1 MQRLSVRRG
10 RSKTNRRGSAG
21 VRECG
26 SWKTPA
32 GQRSRLFYLCLSP
45 SPALPCSR
53 TPALHTNRRGTLLV
67 IVLVVVVLLT
77 LAAANYS
84 AWMTTELEA
93 TSIAAS
99 DVQARMLADSGADY
113 VATILATRGEI
124 GTENYQ
130 HNPEMFLGVGVVDGD
145 SPRARG
151 RFTIIAPVEQDETST
166 RVRYGLMDESAKL
179 NLNLLDKL
187 ALEDEES
194 RNLLLGLPGMT
205 EDFADAIRDWID
217 ADDTTRENGAE
228 TEHYESQSV
237 PYSAKNGPLETIDE
251 LLLVRDVTPELLYGE
266 DANRNGLLDPNEN
279 DGEASPPLDNA
290 DGALQLGWVSFLTTV
305 SREANLRADGT
316 AKIDVNNGI
325 LSDLYDQLEEE
336 FDEEVAKFI
345 VAFRM
350 GGPKDQPPS
359 ETDTDATLA
368 SSSTQGQQ
376 QKQQEQLVQ
385 GAATAAAGAML
396 NPGGTV
402 TRGGMDLAAGA
413 KYQIKSL
420 WELIDPSTSRTD
432 ATVNGAKT
440 ELKSPWSADA
450 GTLTELLPQ
459 IMDTL
464 TTTSDTYLEGRININ
479 QARREVLI
487 GLPDMTENTVSAI
500 LAAQAVDGDGQPS
513 SDILAQQA
521 TTGWLFT
528 QGLVDIWGMRAIDPF
543 ITARGDVFRAQI
555 LGFFEGGGP
564 VSRQEIVVDATQV
577 PPRIVFHRD
586 LDDLGRGYTRTQ
598 IFPDQ

>member
-1 MQRLSVRRG
+1 MRRASDG
-10 RSKTNRRGSAG
+10 NRRGSAG
-21 VRECG
+21 VGECA
-26 SWKTPA
+26 SHKSLVA
-32 GQRSRLFYLCLSP
+32 QRSCPVGLSLSP
-45 SPALPCSR
+45 SPTLPCSR
-53 TPALHTNRRGTLLV
+53 SPARHPNRRGTLLV

-113 VATILATRGEI
+113 IATILASRGEV
-124 GTENYQ
+124 GTENLQ
-130 HNPEMFLGVGVVDGD
+130 HNPGMFLGVGVVDGD

-151 RFTIIAPVEQDETST
+151 RFTVIAPVEQDETST
-166 RVRYGLMDESAKL
+166 QVRYGLMDESAKL

-194 RNLLLGLPGMT
+194 RNLLMGLPGMT
-205 EDFADAIRDWID
+205 EDIADAIRDWID
-217 ADDTTRENGAE
+217 TDDTSRENGAE
-228 TEHYESQSV
+228 TDYYESQSV

-290 DGALQLGWVSFLTTV
+290 DGVLQLGWVSYLTTV
-305 SREANLRADGT
+305 SKEANLRADGT
-316 AKIDVNNGI
+316 AKINVNNGI

-359 ETDTDATLA
+359 ETDTEATTA
-368 SSSTQGQQ
+368 SSSTKQQ
-376 QKQQEQLVQ
+376 QQEQQQQLVQ
-385 GAATAAAGAML
+385 GAATAVAGAVL
-396 NPGGTV
+396 NPGGSV

-440 ELKSPWSADA
+440 ELKSPWSADG
-450 GTLTELLPQ
+450 GTLTSLLPE
-459 IMDTL
+459 IMDKL
-464 TTTSDTYLEGRININ
+464 STTGDTYLEGRININ
-479 QARREVLI
+479 QARREILV
-487 GLPDMTENTVSAI
+487 GLPDITENTVSGI
-500 LAAQAVDGDGQPS
+500 LAAQAVDGEPS
-513 SDILAQQA
+513 GDALAQHA

-528 QGLVDIWGMRAIDPF
+528 EGLVDIWGMRAIDPF
-543 ITARGDVFRAQI
+543 ITARGSVFRAQI

-564 VSRQEIVVDATQV
+564 VSRQEIVVDTTQV

-586 LDDLGRGYTRTQ
+586 LDDLGRGYTRAQ
-598 IFPDQ
+598 IFPAQ